1 MLAFRGRFLF
11 FLEVDSQ
18 SQMINLLR
26 MKFTSKIKLESDFSL
41 RFLVKHRR
49 QQQITIVKANRAA
62 IK

>member
-1 MLAFRGRFLF
+1 MNDL
-11 FLEVDSQ
+11 DSQ

-41 RFLVKHRR
+41 CFLVKHRR

-62 IK
+62 RK